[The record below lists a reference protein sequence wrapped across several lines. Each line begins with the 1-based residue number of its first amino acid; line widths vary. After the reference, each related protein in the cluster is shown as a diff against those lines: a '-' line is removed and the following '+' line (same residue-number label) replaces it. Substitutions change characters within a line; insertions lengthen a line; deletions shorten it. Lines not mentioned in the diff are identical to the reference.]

1 VTRPIILFHDLD
13 HAHAAVDAAAGLKIP
28 ITLQS
33 APGAAAYAGV
43 GFLKAVVDE
52 AGVSDAVIDC
62 GTDAGTAMAALR
74 AGWKRLVFSG
84 DQAMAVKL
92 ADMGAQMDAI
102 VTGDTGAPAL
112 DLLDVAG
119 PLDACRN
126 FLAESTGDS
135 RRG

>member
-1 VTRPIILFHDLD
+1 VTQPTILFYNLD
-13 HAHAAVDAAAGLKIP
+13 HARAAVAAATDLNIP

-74 AGWKRLVFSG
+74 AGWTRLVFSG
-84 DQAMAVKL
+84 DEAMTAKL
-92 ADMGAQMDAI
+92 TDMASQVGAT
-102 VTGDTGAPAL
+102 VGASGAGAL
-112 DLLDVAG
+112 DLLDVAD
-119 PLDACRN
+119 PSEACRK
-126 FLAESTGDS
+126 FLSQD
-135 RRG
+135 